1 MEDHVVHLKVRLET
15 QGSNFEGLELPAN
28 APLID
33 VLDEGASKLG
43 TQLLP
48 NPQAPLDR
56 LHDILKHGGLG
67 PAIENLDQALGA
79 FIHEKDSTKDF
90 VIELVL
96 AFRVNTRW
104 AIAPKDEL
112 SPREILAL
120 PEINLDFQQ
129 YTLYSPSSSIPL
141 PLDTPIRIKRGMAFE
156 AQRDGRYG
164 MESYVP
170 RACN

>member
-1 MEDHVVHLKVRLET
+1 MEDHVVHVNVRLESSASHFT
-15 QGSNFEGLELPAN
+15 GLELPSN

-56 LHDILKHGGLG
+56 LHDILKHGGMG
-67 PAIENLDQALGA
+67 PAIQNLDQALGA
-79 FIHEKDSTKDF
+79 FIHEKDNTKDF
-90 VIELVL
+90 AIELVL

-104 AIAPKDEL
+104 AVAPKDEL

-120 PEINLDFQQ
+120 PEINLNFEQ
-129 YTLYSPSSSIPL
+129 YTLYLPSSNAPL
-141 PLDTPIRIKRGMAFE
+141 PLDTPVRIQRGMAFE
-156 AQRDGRYG
+156 AQRDGRYVT
-164 MESYVP
+164 ESHVS
-170 RACN
+170 